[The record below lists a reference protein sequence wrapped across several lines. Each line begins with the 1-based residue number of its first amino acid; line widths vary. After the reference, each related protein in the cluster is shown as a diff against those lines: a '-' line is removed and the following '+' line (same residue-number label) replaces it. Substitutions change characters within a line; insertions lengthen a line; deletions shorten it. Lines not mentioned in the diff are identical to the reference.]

1 VRLFGAITL
10 FPSFAL
16 WCGQIAGRRI
26 RDWDAAISCWCY
38 RPEQRRAWLLFT
50 RMGDGWFYAL
60 VYLLAY
66 YSGQTAVAH
75 RVAASCFLA
84 WGMGSLLKI
93 SIRLTRPYLNPRRKR
108 HSQKLLQIIGTI
120 RSWSFPSQHAAVSV
134 AFAYALWPSPLAAG
148 LAALICCSR
157 VLVGAHYLGDVL
169 AGVAVGLLAGR
180 LA

>member
-26 RDWDAAISCWCY
+26 RDWDAAISGWCY

-84 WGMGSLLKI
+84 WGIGSLLKV
-93 SIRLTRPYLNPRRKR
+93 TVRRKR
-108 HSQKLLQIIGTI
+108 PSRYKGWSV
-120 RSWSFPSQHAAVSV
+120 RERMYRWSFPSQHAAVSV
-134 AFAYALWPSPLAAG
+134 AFAYALWPSPFAAG